1 MLMFPVC
8 TGRADVVQKGI
19 ISVHDAEEL
28 VRTFQTDYTGFPFV
42 LLPYLTM
49 DSFRRERP
57 FLLLSVL
64 AITSRKQL
72 ELQEPLEREFREVL
86 GYEYFRVVVL
96 IQEFSKPCLRGSKYF
111 TPSLCSLDFFYYSNT
126 CDEKGKLTW
135 RY

>member
-1 MLMFPVC
+1 
-8 TGRADVVQKGI
+8 
-19 ISVHDAEEL
+19 
-28 VRTFQTDYTGFPFV
+28 
-42 LLPYLTM
+42 M

-86 GYEYFRVVVL
+86 RYEYFRVVVL
-96 IQEFSKPCLRGSKYF
+96 IQEFVLSSKPCLRGSKYF
-111 TPSLCSLDFFYYSNT
+111 TSSLCSLDLFYYSNT
-126 CDEKGKLTW
+126 CDEKRKLTR